1 MTAEEHRE
9 KTMLDI
15 ARKRADE
22 KANWEKPELDVH
34 AGLDLLGMTP
44 GVGTPAD
51 LLNAALYAAKGDKS
65 LSLLSLSQALPLV
78 GLGTAIGKKAAKT
91 AKSIKKELKRPSD
104 QYRTATGFG
113 ESYEYWWMNL
123 NDFDRAN
130 PGVVDWNKVTK
141 DVSNLGQKHPTNSEA
156 FYVEMIDYNKE
167 NFGGYVTV
175 PKAPGAAGM
184 AKKKG
189 KFARTPDKQ
198 KKETL
203 QSRLR
208 EQEYQEI
215 RSEEFGRGARGQ
227 AITKRSEL
235 R

>member
-1 MTAEEHRE
+1 M
-9 KTMLDI
+9 
-15 ARKRADE
+15 
-22 KANWEKPELDVH
+22 N
-34 AGLDLLGMTP
+34 
-44 GVGTPAD
+44 
-51 LLNAALYAAKGDKS
+51 
-65 LSLLSLSQALPLV
+65 
-78 GLGTAIGKKAAKT
+78 
-91 AKSIKKELKRPSD
+91 
-104 QYRTATGFG
+104 
-113 ESYEYWWMNL
+113 NL
-123 NDFDRAN
+123 NDLDREN